1 MHRFFKGQ
9 FFNFET
15 VRILGMAPYGG
26 ADIAEVIEAV
36 GEIRD
41 GDPVSWAKAWQTQ
54 AERAEA
60 LADES
65 FDAGQRVLAR
75 RAYLRAANYTR
86 AAGYMIVSPDPRQRG
101 VCKKVNELFRKAAA
115 LFDCSVHY
123 VSIPHDGGRI
133 MLPGHLYLPPTTCR
147 LPGKIPI
154 LITHGGADALQEEL
168 YYMHP
173 AAGPDLGYAVLT
185 FEGPGQGLTL
195 KRDDVTMRP
204 DWEAVGKDVLDFV
217 EDYATLHPDLE
228 LDTSRIATAGASLG
242 AYFAL
247 RASVDPRIKACVA
260 LDPLFSFWDFAM
272 QHVSPTFISLWERGW
287 LSDGIVNMMIGAM
300 MRMTFQ
306 MNWEVN
312 LSGGFF
318 GIRSPALILKEM
330 KRYSLAGGYLDRVKC
345 PVLVS
350 GASESLYLDASHH
363 TKRVFDGLTSLSES
377 DKELWMSI
385 TPGQGSLQAKMGA
398 MQLVNQKT
406 YKFLDEKMNIKRPA
420 FENAKDILKDA

>member
-9 FFNFET
+9 FFNFE
-15 VRILGMAPYGG
+15 VARILGMAPYGG

-36 GEIRD
+36 GQIRD
-41 GDPVSWAKAWQTQ
+41 GDPVSWAQAWQTQ
-54 AERAEA
+54 ADRARE
-60 LADES
+60 LADEA
-65 FDAGQRVLAR
+65 FEAGQRVLAR

-86 AAGYMIVSPDPRQRG
+86 AAGYMIVSPDPRQRD
-101 VCKKVNELFRKAAA
+101 VCEKVNALFHKAAA
-115 LFDCSVHY
+115 LFDCGVHY
-123 VSIPHDGGRI
+123 VSIPHDGGKI
-133 MLPGHLYLPPTTCR
+133 TLPAHLYLPPPNR
-147 LPGKIPI
+147 RVPGKIPM
-154 LITHGGADALQEEL
+154 LICNGGADALQEEL
-168 YYMHP
+168 YFMHP

-185 FEGPGQGLTL
+185 FEGPGQGLAL
-195 KRDDVTMRP
+195 KRDGVTMRP
-204 DWEAVGKDVLDFV
+204 DWELVGKDVLDFI
-217 EDYATLHPDLE
+217 EDYASSHPELE

-272 QHVSPTFISLWERGW
+272 QHVSTTFIKSWERGW
-287 LSDGIVNMMIGAM
+287 LSDYLVDIIIGFMMKM
-300 MRMTFQ
+300 SFK

-318 GIRSPALILKEM
+318 GIKSPALILKEM
-330 KRYSLAGGYLDRVKC
+330 KHYSLSGGYLGQIKC

-350 GASESLYLDASHH
+350 GASDSLYLDPSHH
-363 TKRVFDGLTSLSES
+363 TKRVFDGLVSLCEI
-377 DKELWMSI
+377 DKELWMST

-406 YKFLDEKMNIKRPA
+406 FKFLDAKLYVKRPA
-420 FENAKDILKDA
+420 FEDIV

>member
-1 MHRFFKGQ
+1 MHQFFKGQ

-26 ADIAEVIEAV
+26 ADVAEVVEAV
-36 GEIRD
+36 GHIRD
-41 GDPVSWAKAWQTQ
+41 GDPASWAAAWQTQ

-65 FDAGQRVLAR
+65 FNAGQRVLAR

-101 VCKKVNELFRKAAA
+101 VYEKVNALFRKAAA

-123 VSIPHDGGRI
+123 VSIPHDGGKI
-133 MLPGHLYLPPTTCR
+133 TLPGHLYLPPPSRR

-154 LITHGGADALQEEL
+154 LISNGGADALQEEL

-185 FEGPGQGLTL
+185 FEGPGQGLAL
-195 KRDDVTMRP
+195 KRDGVTMRP
-204 DWEAVGKDVLDFV
+204 DWETVGKDVLDFV
-217 EDYATLHPDLE
+217 EDYAASHPDLE
-228 LDTSRIATAGASLG
+228 LDTSRIAMAGASLG

-247 RASVDPRIKACVA
+247 RASVDPRVKACVA

-272 QHVSPTFISLWERGW
+272 QHVSPTFISLWEHGW
-287 LSDGIVNMMIGAM
+287 LSDGIVNMMIGSM

-318 GIRSPALILKEM
+318 GIKPPALILKEM
-330 KRYSLAGGYLDRVKC
+330 KRYSLADGYLEKVKC

-363 TKRVFDGLTSLSES
+363 TKRVFDGLTGVSEG
-377 DKELWMSI
+377 DKELWMST

-406 YKFLDEKMNIKRPA
+406 YKFLNEKMGITRPSL
-420 FENAKDILKDA
+420 ETQNVSKNV